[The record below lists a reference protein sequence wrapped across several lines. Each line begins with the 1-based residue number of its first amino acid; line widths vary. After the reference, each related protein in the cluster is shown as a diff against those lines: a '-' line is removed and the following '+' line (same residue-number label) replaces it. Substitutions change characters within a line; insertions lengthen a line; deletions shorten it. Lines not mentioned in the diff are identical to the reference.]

1 MNIFIACAKSK
12 VSYPCEAQELY
23 SASSI
28 FNKRLEYALNKRKE
42 LKEQVN
48 IYILSAKYGLLN
60 LTDKIVPYDM
70 FLATETKEYKV
81 SWAIKVLEQMKAAGI
96 DMNDNTYFAA
106 GEEYWERLISFF
118 PNATNEK
125 TEVEK
130 LLGRGGIGMAMHYY
144 DIINKKDSTAPI
156 TLSSTDLF

>member
-12 VSYPCEAQELY
+12 VNYPCEAQELY

-28 FNKRLEYALNKRKE
+28 FNKRLRYALNKRKE

-60 LTDKIVPYDM
+60 LDDKIAPYDM

-81 SWAIKVLEQMKAAGI
+81 AWASRVLEQMKSVHI

-106 GEEYWERLISFF
+106 GEEYWEKLISFF
-118 PNATNEK
+118 PNSTSEK
-125 TEVEK
+125 VEVEK
-130 LLGRGGIGMAMHYY
+130 LLGRGGIGMALHYY
-144 DIINKKDSTAPI
+144 DVINNKESSNPT
-156 TLSSTDLF
+156 TLASVDLF

>member
-23 SASSI
+23 SASTI

-60 LTDKIVPYDM
+60 LNDKIVPYDM

-81 SWAIKVLEQMKAAGI
+81 TWAAKVLKQMKLSHI
-96 DMNDNTYFAA
+96 NMNDNTYFAA
-106 GEEYWERLISFF
+106 GEEYWEKLISSF
-118 PNATNEK
+118 PNSANEK
-125 TEVEK
+125 DEVKK
-130 LLGRGGIGMAMHYY
+130 LLGRGGIGMALHYY
-144 DIINKKDSTAPI
+144 DVVNNKSFTPI
-156 TLSSTDLF
+156 VLSNADLF